1 MTFHIE
7 QVATGKFYGTAGA
20 WTWERAN
27 ALEFVIIA
35 VAHEM
40 CRALRLEELR
50 LEEIQIV
57 EEESDGRRVIHSV
70 KD

>member
-20 WTWERAN
+20 WTCERAN

-40 CRALRLEELR
+40 CRALRLEE
-50 LEEIQIV
+50 IQIV